1 MDLSSF
7 LTFLGERTFFV
18 SITDFSITCHPSS
31 GKKTA

>member
-7 LTFLGERTFFV
+7 LTFLGERTFFCQYY
-18 SITDFSITCHPSS
+18 DFSITCHPSS